1 MGERAKPEIIFT
13 SKASNSIEEIAI
25 YIALKG
31 YPETALKF
39 KDLLYEFAFSLT
51 NFPEK
56 YPLCKRKSFKRQ
68 NLKCVAFKKNY
79 IFVYKLI
86 GAELVIYN
94 VIHSKRLK

>member
-1 MGERAKPEIIFT
+1 MGERTKPEVIFT
-13 SKASNSIEEIAI
+13 NRASNSIEEIAI

-51 NFPEK
+51 DFPDK
-56 YPLCKRKSFKRQ
+56 YPICKRKSLKRQ
-68 NLKCVAFKKNY
+68 NLKCATFKTNY

-86 GAELVIYN
+86 ENELVIYN